1 MGNCVGRQRRERPV
15 APGHPR
21 KRAGNN
27 GEGSRATGALPVVA
41 LLARALGFPN
51 DLPRLLA
58 PGFPHKTAP
67 EPDEGPPPYPWW
79 PGKPSW
85 GNCER

>member
-21 KRAGNN
+21 KRAGNVE
-27 GEGSRATGALPVVA
+27 EGSRAPGDSPVA
-41 LLARALGFPN
+41 QALGFPS
-51 DLPRLLA
+51 DLPQLLA
-58 PGFPHKTAP
+58 PGFPRWLLPVKRALP
-67 EPDEGPPPYPWW
+67 LLPWRLEE
-79 PGKPSW
+79 PSW